1 VLKRG
6 KEMDTVKVRVKDI
19 KISLLHWDKTSLPV
33 IVAKKLGI
41 PANNIRDLKIVKR
54 GVDARN
60 KNEILLVFTFDVSL
74 DKKLLDKVVNKPFV
88 ALVKDAEGLNEPL
101 LAGSQ
106 SLSYQ
111 PVVIGTGPAG
121 LFAAL
126 TLAVSG
132 YKPLVFERGA
142 KVEERTRD
150 IMQFWHTGELKPDSN
165 VQFGE
170 GGAGTFSDGK
180 LTSRI
185 KDRRTQMVLTELVEA
200 GAPEEIL
207 FQQKPHLGTDNL
219 ALIVQSLREK
229 IISLGGQVYFHSQ
242 VTDIILEHNQIT
254 GIEINH
260 QYNLPAQVVVL
271 AIGHSARD
279 TFEVLI
285 KRGIKLEQKPF
296 AVGVRIEHPQ
306 QLINVAQYG
315 SFAQHPE
322 LAAADYQLVHKSEH
336 TGKTAYTFCM
346 CPGGQVVAAASE
358 PGGVVT
364 NGMSNYARD
373 TELANSGLVV
383 SVSTEDFPN
392 DGPLAGVELQR
403 QWEQSAFAMGGKNYR
418 APAQT
423 VGDFLADRDNNQLDT
438 GVAPSYLPGVTPV
451 NLNDLLPKWACE
463 TMAEALR
470 IFGKKLVGFDSA
482 GAVLT
487 GVETRTSSPVRI
499 VRDDHCQAV
508 NVTGLYPAGEG
519 AGYAGGIMSAAVDGV
534 KVAQAIITRYSPPKS
549 RVEMNY

>member
-1 VLKRG
+1 
-6 KEMDTVKVRVKDI
+6 MDAVRIRVKDI
-19 KISLLHWDKTSLPV
+19 KISLLHWDKTSPPLSV

-41 PANNIRDLKIVKR
+41 PTNKIRDLKTVKR

-60 KNEILLVFTFDVSL
+60 KNEILLVFTFDVSI
-74 DKKLLDKVVNKPFV
+74 DKKLLGRVINKPYV
-88 ALVKDAEGLNEPL
+88 TLAKDAEELNEPL
-101 LAGSQ
+101 LAGSE

-111 PVVIGTGPAG
+111 PIVIGTGPAG

-126 TLAVSG
+126 TLARSG

-142 KVEERTRD
+142 KVGERTQD
-150 IMQFWHTGELKPDSN
+150 IMQFWHTGALKTDSN

-180 LTSRI
+180 LTTRI
-185 KDRRTQMVLTELVEA
+185 KDRRTRMVLTELVGA
-200 GAPEEIL
+200 GAPAEIL

-219 ALIVQSLREK
+219 ATIVQRLREK
-229 IISLGGQVYFHSQ
+229 IISLGGQVFFHSK
-242 VTDIILEHNQIT
+242 VTDITLEHNQIT

-260 QYNLPAQVVVL
+260 QYYLPVQVVVL

-285 KRGIKLEQKPF
+285 KRGIELQQKPF
-296 AVGVRIEHPQ
+296 AMGVRIEHPQ
-306 QLINVAQYG
+306 QLIDVAQYG
-315 SFAQHPE
+315 SFAQHQE
-322 LAAADYQLVHKSEH
+322 LAAADYLLVHKSEN
-336 TGKTAYTFCM
+336 TDKTAYTFCM

-383 SVSTEDFPN
+383 SVGTEDFPAN
-392 DGPLAGVELQR
+392 GPLAGVELQR
-403 QWEQSAFAMGGKNYR
+403 QWEQSAFVMGGKNYR

-423 VGDFLADRDNNQLDT
+423 VGDFLADRDNSQLDT
-438 GVAPSYLPGVTPV
+438 STVPSYLPGVTPV
-451 NLNDLLPKWACE
+451 NLNELLPKWACE
-463 TMAEALR
+463 TMGEALR
-470 IFGKKLVGFDSA
+470 VFGKKLVGFDSA

-508 NVTGLYPAGEG
+508 NVIGLYPAGEG

-534 KVAQAIITRYSPPKS
+534 KVAQAIITRYSLPQS
-549 RVEMNY
+549 LVEVNY